1 MKALSHERPISDH
14 RPQTGRDF
22 ATITQAPQAP
32 SMAGGGSRHVG
43 AALNFLVIEIP
54 RCCRKPWR
62 HRSHRCGTGSQADLG
77 QVLLGIR

>member
-43 AALNFLVIEIP
+43 AALNSLVIETP
-54 RCCRKPWR
+54 RCCRKTLASPEPPVR
-62 HRSHRCGTGSQADLG
+62 DRKSG
-77 QVLLGIR
+77 